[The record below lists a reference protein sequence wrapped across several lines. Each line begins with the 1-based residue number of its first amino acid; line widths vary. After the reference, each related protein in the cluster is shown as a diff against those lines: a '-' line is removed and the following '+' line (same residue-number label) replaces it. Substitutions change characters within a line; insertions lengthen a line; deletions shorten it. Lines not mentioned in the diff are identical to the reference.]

1 MRTLSALFLLLIIVS
16 ASLIVADE
24 TEIAWFD
31 TKECAFCAEVAK
43 QPGLAE
49 HMRHEYHNISDGIV
63 TLTYIDQDYRDE
75 FANMQSGMQKVAA
88 SMTPTSMPKMC
99 GHCAKIGEFYMKGVK
114 MEPVPSEAVT
124 IFIYHSTDTAMVRD
138 IQAFGAR
145 CTEEFAKMKA
155 AKKE

>member
-1 MRTLSALFLLLIIVS
+1 MRSLFAVFLILMLVS
-16 ASLIVADE
+16 AVLVVADD

-43 QPGLAE
+43 QPGLAD

-63 TLTYIDQDYRDE
+63 TVTYIDKDYRDE
-75 FANMQSGMQKVAA
+75 FANMQAGMQKVAG
-88 SMTPTSMPKMC
+88 SMNPTSMPKMC

-114 MEPVPSEAVT
+114 MEPVPSEEVI
-124 IFIYHSTDTAMVRD
+124 IFLYRSADTAMVRD

-155 AKKE
+155 AK